1 MSNDTILTDDYV
13 AQVLAKEASDASIK
27 YSSMGL
33 EAFRSIKYVNRSLR
47 TSDTGWD

>member
-13 AQVLAKEASDASIK
+13 AGILAEEANDASIK

-33 EAFRSIKYVNRSLR
+33 EAFRSAKCVIESP
-47 TSDTGWD
+47 TQEMGA